1 MKQRSFTMSDKDDRK
16 ELIRLQEATNTSVI
30 AFVLSIF
37 MPLVGLVLGIK
48 AHREIRDSKHTL
60 TGRAFAVAAM
70 WIGGVGTALWAG
82 FIALILICSVGNGHH
97 GFGHKHGMFGRGDG
111 QNMTRNFNGFG
122 TSNFG
127 NPANPSG
134 PSGGQ
139 GFGGMMGGSNK

>member
-1 MKQRSFTMSDKDDRK
+1 MSDKDDRK

-70 WIGGVGTALWAG
+70 WIGGIGTALWAG
-82 FIALILICSVGNGHH
+82 LIALILICSAGNCHH
-97 GFGHKHGMFGRGDG
+97 GFVHNHGMFGRGNG

-122 TSNFG
+122 SSNFG

-134 PSGGQ
+134 PGNPSGSQ
-139 GFGGMMGGSNK
+139 GFGGANK

>member
-48 AHREIRDSKHTL
+48 AHREIRDAKHTL

-70 WIGGVGTALWAG
+70 WIGGIGTALWAG
-82 FIALILICSVGNGHH
+82 LIALILICSAGNGHH
-97 GFGHKHGMFGRGDG
+97 GFGHNHGMFGRGNG

-122 TSNFG
+122 SSNFG

-134 PSGGQ
+134 PGNPSGSQ
-139 GFGGMMGGSNK
+139 GFGDANK